1 MNDQPEQEQPAG
13 LAERSRYLLIGIAEF
28 LFMIAFFLFCFKLFW
43 FLVEKFTMPMLDI
56 ILSWSM
62 LWRLIVGLPLIA
74 IPVLL
79 VGYLVFGNEEKPGW
93 LVALNLRKHPVVK
106 SWFGL
111 FRSSMAVL
119 GSFAFLKLIWL
130 SGSGRENPL
139 EWLQLFG
146 ELLKGF

>member
-1 MNDQPEQEQPAG
+1 MNDQPEQEQAAG
-13 LAERSRYLLIGIAEF
+13 LAERGRKLLIGIAEF

-56 ILSWSM
+56 ILAWPTWVRM
-62 LWRLIVGLPLIA
+62 LVGLPLIA

-79 VGYLVFGNEEKPGW
+79 AGYLVFGDEEKPGW

-111 FRSSMAVL
+111 FRSGMAVI

-130 SGSGRENPL
+130 SGMGRENPL
-139 EWLQLFG
+139 EWPQLFG